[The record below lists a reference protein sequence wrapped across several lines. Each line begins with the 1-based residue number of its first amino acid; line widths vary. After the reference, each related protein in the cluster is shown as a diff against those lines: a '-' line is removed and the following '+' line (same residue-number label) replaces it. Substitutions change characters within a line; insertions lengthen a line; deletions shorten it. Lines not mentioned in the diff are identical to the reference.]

1 MRSDQGVVI
10 EVGDG
15 LEALG
20 KADIIIIPAWS
31 DPEVAAPAE
40 LSNALRKAHKK
51 GKLVVGLCLGAFA
64 LGDAGLLDGKEATT
78 HWAAREIFA
87 RRFPKVLFRPDVL
100 YVDDGNIVTSAGTVA
115 ARSEEHTSEL
125 QSLMRISYAVFCLK

>member
-10 EVGDG
+10 EVCDG
-15 LEALG
+15 LEVWG
-20 KADIIIIPAWS
+20 KTDSLIIPAWS

-100 YVDDGNIVTSAGTVA
+100 YVDDGNIVT
-115 ARSEEHTSEL
+115 RSDERRVGKECVSRCG
-125 QSLMRISYAVFCLK
+125 SRCWPYNKKKKKR

>member
-78 HWAAREIFA
+78 H
-87 RRFPKVLFRPDVL
+87 
-100 YVDDGNIVTSAGTVA
+100 
-115 ARSEEHTSEL
+115 RSEERRVGKEWVSTCRSRRWPKH
-125 QSLMRISYAVFCLK
+125 

>member
-1 MRSDQGVVI
+1 MVFGTFEKPDKHSGYELRYFALAPGRMRSDQGVVI

-40 LSNALRKAHKK
+40 LSTALRKAHKK
-51 GKLVVGLCLGAFA
+51 STLVIVLCLGAFD
-64 LGDAGLLDGKEATT
+64 LCDAGFIDVKDAT
-78 HWAAREIFA
+78 HHSAA
-87 RRFPKVLFRPDVL
+87 
-100 YVDDGNIVTSAGTVA
+100 T
-115 ARSEEHTSEL
+115 
-125 QSLMRISYAVFCLK
+125 